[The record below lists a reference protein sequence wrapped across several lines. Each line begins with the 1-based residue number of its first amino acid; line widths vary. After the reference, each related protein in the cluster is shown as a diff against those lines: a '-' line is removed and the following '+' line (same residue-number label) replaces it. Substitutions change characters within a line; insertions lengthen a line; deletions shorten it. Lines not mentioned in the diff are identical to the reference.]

1 MINGI
6 TADDIGSINDIRP
19 MRPITD
25 AQTDT
30 VPPRRL
36 RFIAA
41 LYARDYRFL
50 WSGHVCSSFVMRMD
64 SVALGWL
71 VLEMTHSAFMVG
83 LIGAVR
89 FLGSM
94 AGPWTGV
101 AADRMDR
108 RHLIVVATGVLAALI
123 AVLTILV
130 AMRRLEVW
138 HLFAATLVRGVMQAF
153 LQPAQQSL
161 QADVLSPRDLPNG
174 ISLTTMAMNIT
185 SISGPVLCGFLLAC
199 CRPARRVWDWSDAH
213 MILSLNW
220 PTYNPD
226 RLYVATH
233 QGRVLTSLDHGMNW
247 VLAPFSLPPPI
258 ARSLALEGAAT
269 GVQWVYIVMLAL
281 QVIQLLSYFS
291 IRHQPR
297 FARRAQASIWQNICD
312 GMRHSVRD
320 PGLWTPLFLAGLV
333 NFVSFPLQF
342 NLLPVFARDVFSVG
356 AAGLGWLGA
365 ALGAGALLGSLLMI
379 TVGTRFPAGPLMLLG
394 TGVWSLFGVVFALTP
409 SYEVGLVVLVLTG
422 VAQAASL
429 TNMTI
434 MLLSTSTSEM
444 RGRVMG
450 LRSLAV
456 APLFLGSML
465 SGAAAEAF
473 GAPLTTMVCALIGI
487 VGTLGVAPWVLKSS
501 RRVSTT

>member
-1 MINGI
+1 
-6 TADDIGSINDIRP
+6 
-19 MRPITD
+19 
-25 AQTDT
+25 
-30 VPPRRL
+30 
-36 RFIAA
+36 
-41 LYARDYRFL
+41 
-50 WSGHVCSSFVMRMD
+50 MRMD

-108 RHLIVVATGVLAALI
+108 RRLIVVATGVLAALV
-123 AVLTILV
+123 AVLAALV
-130 AMRRLEVW
+130 VMRRLEVW
-138 HLFAATLVRGVMQAF
+138 HLFAATVVRGVVQAF

-161 QADVLSPRDLPNG
+161 QADVLPSRDLPNG

-185 SISGPVLCGFLLAC
+185 SITGPVICGLLLAC
-199 CRPARRVWDWSDAH
+199 CRPARRVWDWSDAN

-220 PTYNPD
+220 PTFNPD

-247 VLAPFSLPPPI
+247 SLAPFSLPTPI
-258 ARSLALEGAAT
+258 ARMLALEGAAT
-269 GVQWVYIVMLAL
+269 GVQWVYVVMLVL
-281 QVIQLLSYFS
+281 QVVQLLSYVS
-291 IRHQPR
+291 MRSQQ
-297 FARRAQASIWQNICD
+297 RATTRTHASIWQNIRD

-333 NFVSFPLQF
+333 NLVSFPLQF
-342 NLLPVFARDVFSVG
+342 NLMPVFARDVFSVG
-356 AAGLGWLGA
+356 AAGLGWLSA
-365 ALGAGALLGSLLMI
+365 AMGVGALLGSLLMI
-379 TVGTRFPAGPLMLLG
+379 TIGTRFPTGLLMLLG
-394 TGVWSLFGVVFALTP
+394 TGVWSLFEVVFALTP
-409 SYEVGLVVLVLTG
+409 NYYMGILILMLTG
-422 VAQAASL
+422 IAQAISL

-434 MLLSTSTSEM
+434 MLLSTSTSDM
-444 RGRVMG
+444 RGRIMG

-473 GAPLTTMVCALIGI
+473 GAPLTTIVCALIGMA
-487 VGTLGVAPWVLKSS
+487 GTLGVAPWVLRS
-501 RRVSTT
+501 RRKS

>member
-1 MINGI
+1 
-6 TADDIGSINDIRP
+6 
-19 MRPITD
+19 MRPTTD
-25 AQTDT
+25 IQTEA

-36 RFIAA
+36 GFMAA
-41 LYARDYRFL
+41 LYERDYRFL

-83 LIGAVR
+83 LVGAVR

-108 RHLIVVATGVLAALI
+108 RRLIVAATSVLGTLVAT
-123 AVLTILV
+123 LTILV

-138 HLFAATLVRGVMQAF
+138 HLFAATFVRGIVQAF

-161 QADVLSPRDLPNG
+161 QADVLLPRDLPNG

-185 SISGPVLCGFLLAC
+185 SISGPVLCGLLLAC
-199 CRPARRVWDWSDAH
+199 CRPARRIWDWTDAD

-220 PTYNPD
+220 PTFNPD

-233 QGRVLTSLDHGMNW
+233 QGRVLTSPDHGMNW
-247 VLAPFSLPPPI
+247 GLAPFSLPGPI
-258 ARSLALEGAAT
+258 AQTLALEGAAT
-269 GVQWVYIVMLAL
+269 GVQWVYVVMLTL
-281 QVIQLLSYFS
+281 QVVQLLSYLS
-291 IRHQPR
+291 IRRRTQT
-297 FARRAQASIWQNICD
+297 ARRAQASIWQNICD
-312 GMRHSVRD
+312 GLRHSVQD

-365 ALGAGALLGSLLMI
+365 ALGAGALLGSLLMVTI
-379 TVGTRFPAGPLMLLG
+379 GTRFPAGLLMLVG
-394 TGVWSLFGVVFALTP
+394 TGVWSLFQVAFALTP
-409 SYEVGLVVLVLTG
+409 SYYVGLGILVLAG
-422 VAQAASL
+422 IAQTMSL

-434 MLLSTSTSEM
+434 MLLSRSTSNM
-444 RGRVMG
+444 RGRIMG

-465 SGAAAEAF
+465 SGAAEEI
-473 GAPLTTMVCALIGI
+473 GAALTTIICALIDI
-487 VGTLGVAPWVLKSS
+487 VGTLGVAPWVFRSQ
-501 RRVSTT
+501 RNA